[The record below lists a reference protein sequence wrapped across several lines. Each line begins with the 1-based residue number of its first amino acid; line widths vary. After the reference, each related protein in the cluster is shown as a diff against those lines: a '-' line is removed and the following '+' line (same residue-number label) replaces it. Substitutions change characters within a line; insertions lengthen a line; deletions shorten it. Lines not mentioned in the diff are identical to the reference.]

1 MYSCKTMV
9 EWNSGNVAE
18 LCWGREVDIWPSV
31 WNRFILYAK
40 HVAILWVS
48 VLKGYTHGFQYR
60 NVKCLR
66 VTVNPYGGQGHV
78 CND

>member
-1 MYSCKTMV
+1 MWPNCV
-9 EWNSGNVAE
+9 EAERLIYDPLCGSG
-18 LCWGREVDIWPSV
+18 
-31 WNRFILYAK
+31 FILYPK

-48 VLKGYTHGFQYR
+48 VLKGYTFQYR
-60 NVKCLR
+60 NVKGLG